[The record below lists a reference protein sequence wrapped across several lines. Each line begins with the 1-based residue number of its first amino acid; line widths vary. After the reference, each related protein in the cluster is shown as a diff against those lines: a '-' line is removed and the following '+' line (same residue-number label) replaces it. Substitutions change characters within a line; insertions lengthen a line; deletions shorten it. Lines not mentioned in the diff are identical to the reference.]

1 MNAAIAYRPGVQE
14 NALGRDGQHVVGAIW
29 RREREPAVRSS
40 AGPTGTDSAPVGHQ
54 FSDQSEHLD
63 PVARHEAPAESPI
76 LDSARPLLGPGEHH
90 RVSRCGNVRGGLVAS
105 SAWSAP
111 PVCCEAR

>member
-40 AGPTGTDSAPVGHQ
+40 AGPTGTDSAP
-54 FSDQSEHLD
+54 
-63 PVARHEAPAESPI
+63 
-76 LDSARPLLGPGEHH
+76 SAISFQTKANTLTL
-90 RVSRCGNVRGGLVAS
+90 
-105 SAWSAP
+105 
-111 PVCCEAR
+111 